1 MTKKMIFVSRVGSS
15 LFIYFFMNDLL
26 LNDMTFVLSVD
37 IDANVSIKTNIKY
50 AKLLILRKKV
60 TEGAYLKFVQN
71 FRTIFLKLE
80 TQGLNSNKIKT

>member
-1 MTKKMIFVSRVGSS
+1 
-15 LFIYFFMNDLL
+15 
-26 LNDMTFVLSVD
+26 MTFVLSVD

-60 TEGAYLKFVQN
+60 TEGAYLKIVQN

>member
-1 MTKKMIFVSRVGSS
+1 MIFVSRVGSS